1 MAESSRWTRYRDE
14 VFAACQDFGFVY
26 ADLKHQG
33 PSGDGWVAALCPLHK
48 DSTPSFAF
56 HRPTGNWKCHAGCG
70 QGDALR
76 YLKLTAGLDYHAA
89 LKLLGDR
96 LGLPAP
102 RAEAHP
108 EQCYAYTDE
117 NGVLLFEVVRFGGK
131 KFRQRRPDG
140 QGGHVWNL
148 NGTRRVLYRLTDLQA
163 RSSEPVFIVEGE
175 KDVERLHA
183 AGRLATTNPG
193 GAGKW
198 RDEYTAFL
206 RERDVVILP
215 DNDTPGRDHAGQVT
229 RSLHGTAASIRVVE
243 LPGLPEKGD
252 VSDWLDAGHPVE
264 ELDELVSD
272 TAPWQPHQPVAARPQ
287 VIVSGRQLS
296 DLIDEAWLILRP
308 AAQRLRLFRGAS
320 GLVRVVDGES
330 GPMMIALG
338 EVEMYGLLAREA
350 DWMRRWGQNLI
361 HARPPKDL
369 ARDLLAL
376 PDPSLPYLEAVVTTP
391 VFTPRGDLLAT
402 PGYDPDSRLWYEPTP
417 GFTLPDVPAKPTED
431 DAAEAVRLLTEELLV
446 DFPFA
451 AESDEAHALAALT
464 LPFVRRLIP
473 GCAPIHLIEAPVPG
487 AGKSLFADLISIVA
501 RGRACEATTLTRD
514 ENEARK
520 KITAMLAHGALIV
533 LVDNVRKELDSAQLA
548 SALTAEVWTDRI
560 LGATRMVEFPNRA
573 TWLVTANNPKLSLEI
588 ARRSIRIRLNPEQE
602 QPWERDGF
610 KHDPIR
616 GWARQERPRLVAA
629 VLTLVQYWLA
639 KGRPAGQR
647 KLGSFEDWAAVMGGI
662 LRCAGV
668 RGFLE
673 DTADFYAAADSDS
686 QEWRAFAVAW
696 AGRHGQQPVKVS
708 DLVRLAEQ
716 EELLGSVL
724 RDGSPHSQAT
734 RLGSALR
741 QHRDR
746 QLGDYRVI
754 CEQDDHTKSTRYRLL
769 PAISPTAAWG
779 REAAGPLRD
788 LRDLNT
794 QGPAQGPATEGES

>member
-1 MAESSRWTRYRDE
+1 MAEPSRWTRYRDE
-14 VFAACQDFGFVY
+14 VFAACTDFGFVY

-33 PSGDGWVAALCPLHK
+33 PSGDGWVTALCPLHK

-70 QGDALR
+70 QGDVLR
-76 YLKLTAGLDYHAA
+76 YLKLTAGLDFQAA

-96 LGLPAP
+96 LGVPAP

-108 EQCYAYTDE
+108 EQRYAYTDE
-117 NGVLLFEVVRFGGK
+117 HGTLLFEVVRFGGK

-140 QGGHVWNL
+140 NGDWVWKL
-148 NGTRRVLYRLTDLQA
+148 DGVRRVLYHLPDLIA
-163 RSSEPVFIVEGE
+163 RPGEPVFIVEGE

-229 RSLHGTAASIRVVE
+229 RSLHGTAAGIRVVE

-252 VSDWLDAGHPVE
+252 VSDWLDAGHTVE

-330 GPMMIALG
+330 GPVMTPIG

-350 DWMRRWGQNLI
+350 DWMRRWGQNLG

-402 PGYDPDSRLWYEPTP
+402 PGYDPNSRLWYEPTP

-451 AESDEAHALAALT
+451 AESDEAHALAALL

-473 GCAPIHLIEAPVPG
+473 GCAPIHLIEAPTPG
-487 AGKSLFADLISIVA
+487 SGKGLLADLISIMA

-520 KITAMLAHGALIV
+520 KITAMLAHGAPIV
-533 LVDNVRKELDSAQLA
+533 LVDNVRNELDSAQLA

-588 ARRSIRIRLNPEQE
+588 ARRSIRIRLEPSEE
-602 QPWERDGF
+602 RPWERASF

-616 GWARQERPRLVAA
+616 QWAAEQRPRLVAA
-629 VLTLVQYWLA
+629 VLTLARRWLA
-639 KGRPAGQR
+639 VGCPAPR
-647 KLGSFEDWAAVMGGI
+647 KRLGSFEGWSAVVGGI
-662 LRCAGV
+662 LQCAGV

-673 DTADFYAAADSDS
+673 DRGDFYAAADPDS
-686 QEWRAFAVAW
+686 QEWQALVVAW
-696 AGRHGQQPVKVS
+696 AARHGSAAVTAG
-708 DLVRLAEQ
+708 DLLAIANEQ
-716 EELLGSVL
+716 DLLGSVVG
-724 RDGSPHSQAT
+724 DKSPASQRI
-734 RLGSALR
+734 RLGRALAR
-741 QHRDR
+741 QRDR
-746 QLGDYRVI
+746 QIGDRRI
-754 CEQDDHTKSTRYRLL
+754 IAERDEHTKAIRYRLTGV
-769 PAISPTAAWG
+769 TAEIVEFG
-779 REAAGPLRD
+779 RPQEDGLRVVE
-788 LRDLNT
+788 R
-794 QGPAQGPATEGES
+794 E